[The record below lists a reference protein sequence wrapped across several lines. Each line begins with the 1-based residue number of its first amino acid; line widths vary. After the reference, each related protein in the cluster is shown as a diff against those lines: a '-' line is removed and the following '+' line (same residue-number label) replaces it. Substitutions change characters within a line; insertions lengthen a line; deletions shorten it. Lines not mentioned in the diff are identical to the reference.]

1 MSFVTTEE
9 KRGAVVEG
17 KVARERVKA
26 RSDFERK
33 NKKKEMR
40 GKK

>member
-1 MSFVTTEE
+1 MSFATTEE
-9 KRGAVVEG
+9 KCGVVVEG

-26 RSDFERK
+26 GSDSERK
-33 NKKKEMR
+33 KKKKEMR